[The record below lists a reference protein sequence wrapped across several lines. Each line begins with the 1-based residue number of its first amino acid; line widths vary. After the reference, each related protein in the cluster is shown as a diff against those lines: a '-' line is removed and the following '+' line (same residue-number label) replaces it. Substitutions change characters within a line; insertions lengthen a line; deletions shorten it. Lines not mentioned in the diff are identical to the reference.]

1 MDLLAQAKDIF
12 NTMMTDGVALPT
24 SIISIKARGLSPIEA
39 IGEPVR
45 QDYPILSGKE
55 VMIEAECAGSFGQAF
70 TDEPADYSGTLAD
83 ILALPLDKSFNRA
96 LFVASLN
103 AVLKKNRLVTKTV
116 HCKNDEPEICAGMLM
131 NRLKKQVK
139 EGQKIGLIGL
149 QPTMLEKLS
158 ATFGAENVLAS
169 DLNPKVVGTEK
180 WGVVI
185 LDGEKENKRLMDES
199 DFVLVTGSAIVN
211 GSFDGLHAYLKEQ
224 NKPFAAFGN
233 TISGVAAL
241 LNIPRVCF
249 KAK

>member
-1 MDLLAQAKDIF
+1 MDLLAQAKEIF

-24 SIISIKARGLSPIEA
+24 SIISIKARGLSPVEA

-45 QDYPILSGKE
+45 QDYPILTGKE

-83 ILALPLDKSFNRA
+83 ILALPLDKTFNRA

-103 AVLKKNRLVTKTV
+103 AVLKRNRLVKKTV
-116 HCKNDEPEICAGMLM
+116 HCKNDEPEACAAMLM
-131 NRLKKQVK
+131 HRLKKQVK
-139 EGQKIGLIGL
+139 MGQKIGLIGL

-158 ATFGAENVLAS
+158 ETFGAENVLAS
-169 DLNPKVVGTEK
+169 DLNPQVIGKER
-180 WGVVI
+180 WGVKI
-185 LDGEKENKRLMDES
+185 LDGDKDNEKLMDES

-211 GSFDGLHAYLKEQ
+211 GSFDGLHAHLQ
-224 NKPFAAFGN
+224 ASNKPFAAFGN
-233 TISGVAAL
+233 TISGVATL
-241 LNIPRVCF
+241 LNIPRICF